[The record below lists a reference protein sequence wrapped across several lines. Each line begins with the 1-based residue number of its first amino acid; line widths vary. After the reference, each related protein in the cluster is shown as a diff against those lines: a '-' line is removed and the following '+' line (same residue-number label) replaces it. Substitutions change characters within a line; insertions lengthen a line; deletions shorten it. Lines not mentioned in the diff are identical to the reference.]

1 MVQQLPKNIGDT
13 EANITNSIDIKC
25 SALEDNVKQYINS
38 VVFAYIDNLIH
49 HVVIPTRESTSTMKS
64 PNATS
69 QEIGTSEVQQDT
81 SRSVSNIDQVS
92 QTDANANKIE
102 LENPA
107 AGNSG
112 GLEPA
117 PTTDVY
123 PTGLEPATPVPKLPI
138 HDVYIGGARPT
149 TTEED
154 LRAFLVKIGVTAN
167 SIQSISCISGDDPH
181 SSSFRVILRID
192 SIKNTIYNSTN
203 FKAGIT
209 VKPFRFYVK
218 KGNKNIASSERNT
231 MIQRTDNYTERRNYR
246 NNNNRDRSATRDASR
261 SQANYRN
268 DYHRDRSA
276 SRHDSHSNFQ
286 QRRNYNKS
294 RSHEYRSDR
303 YRRRDSSAAREQQR
317 DLYNVPTSSCS
328 NTTGY
333 PSRTN
338 DEAGNRN
345 TMYSHNHNDYSSYH
359 HSHSSKPN
367 LNVHAAPYI
376 PYPYQMYANP
386 YLTCVPPPNNTQVS
400 SSAITPSTTQ
410 QGTANVNQVQ
420 FTNPGALQQ

>member
-1 MVQQLPKNIGDT
+1 MEKMHRDMMEMVQQMQKKIDDHMAITRASNTDSEMVAMQRDILEMVQQLPKKIGDT

-69 QEIGTSEVQQDT
+69 QEIGTSEVQQDA

-117 PTTDVY
+117 TTTDVY

-218 KGNKNIASSERNT
+218 K
-231 MIQRTDNYTERRNYR
+231 
-246 NNNNRDRSATRDASR
+246 
-261 SQANYRN
+261 
-268 DYHRDRSA
+268 
-276 SRHDSHSNFQ
+276 
-286 QRRNYNKS
+286 
-294 RSHEYRSDR
+294 
-303 YRRRDSSAAREQQR
+303 
-317 DLYNVPTSSCS
+317 
-328 NTTGY
+328 
-333 PSRTN
+333 
-338 DEAGNRN
+338 
-345 TMYSHNHNDYSSYH
+345 
-359 HSHSSKPN
+359 
-367 LNVHAAPYI
+367 
-376 PYPYQMYANP
+376 
-386 YLTCVPPPNNTQVS
+386 
-400 SSAITPSTTQ
+400 ITKI
-410 QGTANVNQVQ
+410 
-420 FTNPGALQQ
+420 